1 MGDESVTFS
10 KMRKGFAMRE
20 MRVTGRGRIS
30 VKPDRIRLMLT
41 LSDVKKDYD
50 KALKEASAKSAEL
63 QKAFCG
69 CGFSEEDLKT
79 VNFSVDAEYTGY
91 SDKDGN
97 WKQRFVGYR
106 FNQMLK
112 IEFPLDNDRLGQIL
126 YALAK
131 SGVKS
136 EFRIQY
142 TVSNPE
148 ACRNE
153 LLGKAVSD
161 AKEKAA
167 VLAEASGVKL
177 GAIQA
182 IDYSFGTMEIYSEP
196 VNFRSMKVAESC
208 CEDSAYGMN
217 IVADD
222 IQLDDNVTVRFEIM

>member
-1 MGDESVTFS
+1 
-10 KMRKGFAMRE
+10 MRE

>member
-1 MGDESVTFS
+1 
-10 KMRKGFAMRE
+10 MRE

-112 IEFPLDNDRLGQIL
+112 IEFPLDDDKLGQIL

-167 VLAEASGVKL
+167 ILAEASGVKL

-222 IQLDDNVTVRFEIM
+222 IQLDDNVTVSFEIM

>member
-1 MGDESVTFS
+1 
-10 KMRKGFAMRE
+10 MRK

-50 KALKEASAKSAEL
+50 KALKEASAKSTEL

-167 VLAEASGVKL
+167 ILAEASGVKL

-208 CEDSAYGMN
+208 CEDNAYGMN

-222 IQLDDNVTVRFEIM
+222 IQLDDNVTVSFEIM

>member
-1 MGDESVTFS
+1 
-10 KMRKGFAMRE
+10 MRE

-112 IEFPLDNDRLGQIL
+112 IEFPLDNDKLGQIL

-167 VLAEASGVKL
+167 ILAEASGVKL
-177 GAIQA
+177 GAIQT

-222 IQLDDNVTVRFEIM
+222 IQLDDNVTVSFEII

>member
-1 MGDESVTFS
+1 
-10 KMRKGFAMRE
+10 MRE

-167 VLAEASGVKL
+167 ILAEASGVKL
-177 GAIQA
+177 GAIQT

-222 IQLDDNVTVRFEIM
+222 IQLDDNVTVSFEIM

>member
-1 MGDESVTFS
+1 
-10 KMRKGFAMRE
+10 MRTI
-20 MRVTGRGRIS
+20 RVTGKGQIK
-30 VKPDRIRLMLT
+30 VKPDTTRITMTLT
-41 LSDVKKDYD
+41 GVFKEYGETLLHSSEDTEELKDVLS
-50 KALKEASAKSAEL
+50 
-63 QKAFCG
+63 AF
-69 CGFSEEDLKT
+69 GFERSDLKT
-79 VNFSVDAEYTGY
+79 LSFNVDTEYESY
-91 SDKDGN
+91 RDKNNDY
-97 WKQRFVGYR
+97 KQRFVGYR

-142 TVSNPE
+142 TVSDPE

-167 VLAEASGVKL
+167 ILAEASGVKL
-177 GAIQA
+177 GAIQT

-196 VNFRSMKVAESC
+196 VNFRSMKVAEAC
-208 CEDSAYGMN
+208 CEDNAYGMN

-222 IQLDDNVTVRFEIM
+222 IQLDDNVTVCFEIM

>member
-1 MGDESVTFS
+1 
-10 KMRKGFAMRE
+10 MRE

-167 VLAEASGVKL
+167 ILAEASGVKL

-208 CEDSAYGMN
+208 CEDNAYGMN

-222 IQLDDNVTVRFEIM
+222 IQLDDNVTVSFEIM

>member
-1 MGDESVTFS
+1 
-10 KMRKGFAMRE
+10 MRE
-20 MRVTGRGRIS
+20 MRVTGRGRVF

-41 LSDVKKDYD
+41 MTDVKKDYD
-50 KALKEASAKSAEL
+50 KAIREASEKSEEL
-63 QKAFCG
+63 QKAFKG
-69 CGFSEEDLKT
+69 CGFQPEDLKT

-91 SDKDGN
+91 SDKNGN

-106 FNQMLK
+106 FNQTLK
-112 IEFPLDNDRLGQIL
+112 IEFPLDNELLGRIL

-142 TVSNPE
+142 TVRDVE

-153 LLGKAVSD
+153 LLGNAVRD
-161 AKEKAA
+161 AKEKAN

-177 GAIQA
+177 GMVMTV
-182 IDYSFGTMEIYSEP
+182 DYSFGTVDIYSEP
-196 VNFRSMKVAESC
+196 VNFRAMKAEAC
-208 CEDSAYGMN
+208 CEDSGAYGMN

-222 IQLDDNVTVRFEIM
+222 IQLDDNVTVCFEII